1 MSDRMP
7 EKCRIKCQKECQ
19 RKCKRKCQI
28 EFQIDCHMKC
38 RNICHIEWQHI
49 CHFFLVTS
57 IASKRGSLEEQFWN
71 SFGCLSSSLCH
82 LLIHVAWGRAA
93 HQTPLS
99 FVIFQTCVP
108 GYCTVCQ
115 AYFAHVI
122 DHALQEKSRLSGM
135 DVNIYIRRYECRT
148 TGSTDALLCVSTYAT
163 EKRSYSQS
171 TRHARR
177 DMSVS
182 SYARHLSVNIV

>member
-1 MSDRMP
+1 MPERMP
-7 EKCRIKCQKECQ
+7 EKVQEKMPDRISDRLSHEMSEYMSY
-19 RKCKRKCQI
+19 R
-28 EFQIDCHMKC
+28 MAAYLSL
-38 RNICHIEWQHI
+38 
-49 CHFFLVTS
+49 FLSHQLPVS
-57 IASKRGSLEEQFWN
+57 GDHSKNSSEIHLVVSL
-71 SFGCLSSSLCH
+71 
-82 LLIHVAWGRAA
+82 
-93 HQTPLS
+93 PLS
-99 FVIFQTCVP
+99 AISLFMCMHGLGPRHIFRHVSL
-108 GYCTVCQ
+108 GTVCQ
-115 AYFAHVI
+115 AYFRHVSLGTVCHAYFAHVI

-135 DVNIYIRRYECRT
+135 DVNIYIRRYECQT

>member
-1 MSDRMP
+1 MPDRISDRLSHEMS
-7 EKCRIKCQKECQ
+7 EYMSYR
-19 RKCKRKCQI
+19 
-28 EFQIDCHMKC
+28 MAAYLSL
-38 RNICHIEWQHI
+38 
-49 CHFFLVTS
+49 FLSHQLPVS
-57 IASKRGSLEEQFWN
+57 GDHSKNSSEIHLVVSL
-71 SFGCLSSSLCH
+71 
-82 LLIHVAWGRAA
+82 
-93 HQTPLS
+93 PLS
-99 FVIFQTCVP
+99 AISLFMCMHGLGPRHIFRHVSLGTVCQAYFRHVSL
-108 GYCTVCQ
+108 GTVCQ

-135 DVNIYIRRYECRT
+135 DVNIYIRRYECQT